1 MLFRSMATWQTIDQV
16 PAEFIPKKKPRIN
29 KKTGEV
35 IVEKENFLDKM
46 YKAIFARKE
55 KVTSAPPSSNAI
67 AIPEEFLTEEVRA
80 AMGTVLQAGKTET
93 VTEITE
99 EPIAETAEPTGEQI
113 KENIENKGDEE

>member
-1 MLFRSMATWQTIDQV
+1 M
-16 PAEFIPKKKPRIN
+16 
-29 KKTGEV
+29 
-35 IVEKENFLDKM
+35 
-46 YKAIFARKE
+46 
-55 KVTSAPPSSNAI
+55 
-67 AIPEEFLTEEVRA
+67 TEEVRA